1 MENEDHFNFENS
13 EIYKKADDIYKLCYQ
28 LSILCKHYEGE
39 NEELLKG
46 YGQQIAENGF
56 LIPTKIAGAYGA
68 DLYDLKMENAALIRK
83 AARDILVASTGIRRI
98 GIKDE
103 DYINLLR
110 ENIEEFRVLFAE
122 WVKTFDPWD
131 YIIDRW
137 GLFNPPG
144 IDYDTPDPDDDIPF
158 DPDDFPL

>member
-1 MENEDHFNFENS
+1 MESDFDSDFQNS
-13 EIYKKADDIYKLCYQ
+13 ALYKKADDISMLCYQ
-28 LSILCKHYEGE
+28 LSIVCRYYEGE
-39 NEELLKG
+39 NEELIKA
-46 YGQQIAENGF
+46 YGEQIAADGF
-56 LIPTKIAGAYGA
+56 LIPAKIAGAYGA

-83 AARDILVASTGIRRI
+83 AARDILAATSGIRTI
-98 GIKDE
+98 GLKDE
-103 DYINLLR
+103 DYIELLR
-110 ENIEEFRVLFAE
+110 ENIEDFRILFAE

-158 DPDDFPL
+158 DPDDFD